1 VYQLQLEQCT
11 TEASEAACDCRSA
24 RLTLSDQEQLGL
36 AAAEQREI
44 EAAGAARISCSA
56 RLTLLELRGSAAAGE
71 RQRLQ

>member
-1 VYQLQLEQCT
+1 MYQLQLEQCT

-44 EAAGAARISCSA
+44 
-56 RLTLLELRGSAAAGE
+56 
-71 RQRLQ
+71 